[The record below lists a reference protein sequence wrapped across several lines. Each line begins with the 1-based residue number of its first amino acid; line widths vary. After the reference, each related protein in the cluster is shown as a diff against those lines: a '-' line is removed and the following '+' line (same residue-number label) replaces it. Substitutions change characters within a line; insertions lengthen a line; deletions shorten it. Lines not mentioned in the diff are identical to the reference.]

1 MTFSSLT
8 RVSALRETTPE
19 ALIRR
24 RELLLLLLAA
34 AFLAVIL
41 TGLIV
46 ARGLS
51 PSNYWHLAVWAGCA
65 VGGHLA
71 LNRRVPRRDPFLFP
85 TVMLLSGWG
94 IVLTQRLTT
103 GFAERQTVWLIL
115 ATAALVGVAYLPGH
129 LRWLSR
135 YRYTWLGFGLA
146 LLAVTIVLGRN
157 PGSEFGPRLW
167 LGVADFNFQPSE
179 LLKVILVVF
188 MASYLAD
195 NHDLIDLNPHRLG
208 PLRLPSLRYLGPLI
222 LMWGISVVVLLW
234 QRDLGAATLFFV
246 VFVILLYLGSGRA
259 IYLLGGAALL
269 VLAGGIAY
277 LTFGVVERRV
287 DVWLNP
293 WPQASGA
300 AFQVVQSL
308 MAVAS
313 GGVAG
318 QGIGQGSPT
327 YVPVVH
333 SDFMF
338 AAVAEEF
345 GLIGALA
352 VTALIALIVLRG
364 LRLAAQ
370 TQARAFRAFLAA
382 GLSVMLGV
390 QSLMIMGGVLK
401 LIPLTGVTLPFLS
414 YGGSSLLMS
423 FVMVGLLIVLSG
435 ER

>member
-8 RVSALRETTPE
+8 RVSALRELTPE

-24 RELLLLLLAA
+24 RERLLLLLAA

-46 ARGLS
+46 VQGLS
-51 PSNYWHLAVWAGCA
+51 PTNYWHLAVWGICA
-65 VGGHLA
+65 AGGHVA
-71 LNRRVPRRDPFLFP
+71 LNQRVPRRDPLLFP
-85 TVMLLSGWG
+85 AVMLLSGWG
-94 IVLTQRLTT
+94 IVLIQRLTT

-115 ATAALVGVAYLPGH
+115 GTAALLGVTYLPKH

-135 YRYTWLGFGLA
+135 YRYTWLGFGLV

-195 NHDLIDLNPHRLG
+195 NHDLIDLNTHRIG
-208 PLRLPSLRYLGPLI
+208 SFRLPSLRYLGPLI

-234 QRDLGAATLFFV
+234 QEDLGAATLFFV
-246 VFVILLYLGSGRA
+246 VFVILLYLGSGRGT
-259 IYLLGGAALL
+259 YVLGGAVLL
-269 VLAGGIAY
+269 GLASVIAY
-277 LTFGVVERRV
+277 LSFNVVERRV
-287 DVWLNP
+287 DMWLNP
-293 WPQASGA
+293 WPHARDF

-345 GLIGALA
+345 GLIGSLV
-352 VTALIALIVLRG
+352 VTSLIALIVLRG
-364 LRLAAQ
+364 LRLAAL

-423 FVMVGLLIVLSG
+423 FIMVGLLIVLSG